1 VANTDR
7 DTTGAIK
14 LWMRWSVKGRIELDP
29 PHGGNPVE
37 QGVARGSAETRLR
50 ARSLYANAGIIG
62 CTKSTECAEEQLR
75 IRSGEFG
82 SLGEA

>member
-1 VANTDR
+1 VLA
-7 DTTGAIK
+7 
-14 LWMRWSVKGRIELDP
+14 IELDP

-62 CTKSTECAEEQLR
+62 RTKSTECAEEQLQM
-75 IRSGEFG
+75 RSRKFG
-82 SLGEA
+82 SLSEA